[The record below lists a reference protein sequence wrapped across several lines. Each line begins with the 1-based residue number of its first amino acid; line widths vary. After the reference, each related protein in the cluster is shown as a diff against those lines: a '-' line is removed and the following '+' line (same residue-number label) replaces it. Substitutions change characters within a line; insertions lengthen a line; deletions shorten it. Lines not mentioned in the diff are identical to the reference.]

1 MMDKFRILLGFA
13 CLLTT
18 AVVNAQTSTAS
29 VDNIK
34 GTPYL
39 DEKFVDGVIYY
50 ASKTLSAPIRYNAFQ
65 DLIEYKNNG
74 QALALDPN
82 LSISKVSFG
91 TSTFVPLSYDNNGKS
106 KLGYFLALDS
116 GKMKLYAKKKII
128 YMPAKKG
135 GALDGGDLPAQF
147 KPGADAF
154 FYRIEDGSLQEVG
167 NIKSMIASFPDKQ
180 DELTQYAKK
189 EKISPRK
196 EKDMVQ
202 FVKYYN
208 AMFDANPVRASNP
221 R

>member
-1 MMDKFRILLGFA
+1 MMGKFKILLGFA

-18 AVVNAQTSTAS
+18 AIVNAQTSAS

-39 DEKFVDGVIYY
+39 DEKFVDGVIHY
-50 ASKTLSAPIRYNAFQ
+50 SNKTLSAAIRYNAFQ

-116 GKMKLYAKKKII
+116 GKVKLYAKKKIV

-154 FYRIEDGSLQEVG
+154 FYSIEDGTLQEVG
-167 NIKSMIASFPDKQ
+167 NMKSMIASFPDKQ

-196 EKDMVQ
+196 EKDIAQ

-208 AMFDANPVRASNP
+208 SMFDASAMSASNP